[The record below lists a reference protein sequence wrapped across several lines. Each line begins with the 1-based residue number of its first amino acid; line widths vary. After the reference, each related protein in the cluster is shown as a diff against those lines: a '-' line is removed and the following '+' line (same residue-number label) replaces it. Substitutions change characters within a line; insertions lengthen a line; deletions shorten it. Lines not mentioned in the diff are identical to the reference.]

1 MYCSNIFTR
10 YCNTS
15 FFTAFSDHIFIRL
28 LHLPF
33 HEVCQGDVVHDAV
46 DGVVQFLPE
55 QNGDAL
61 VGAAAVGAVFDAVDR
76 GKAAFGQPKDH
87 AYGVLLRLP
96 FQGVAACR
104 AADAFYK
111 TGLI

>member
-33 HEVCQGDVVHDAV
+33 HEVCQCNVVHNTV
-46 DGVVQFLPE
+46 NCIVQFLP
-55 QNGDAL
+55 QHDRDAL
-61 VGAAAVGAVFDAVDR
+61 VGTTAVGAVFDTVNR
-76 GKAAFGQPKDH
+76 SEAAFCQAQNH
-87 AYGVLLRLP
+87 AHGVFFRLP
-96 FQGVAACR
+96 FQGVATCR
-104 AADAFYK
+104 ATDAFYK
-111 TGLI
+111 TCLI

>member
-1 MYCSNIFTR
+1 MYCSNIFNR
-10 YCNTS
+10 YRNTS
-15 FFTAFSDHIFIRL
+15 FSFTLNLRSHI
-28 LHLPF
+28 HS
-33 HEVCQGDVVHDAV
+33 
-46 DGVVQFLPE
+46 E

-61 VGAAAVGAVFDAVDR
+61 VGAAAVGAVFDAVDW

-104 AADAFYK
+104 ATDAFYK
-111 TGLI
+111 TCLI